1 MSLQRLTFYPLKTAF
16 LLNQPTF
23 YSLRYSKNDLSFLSE
38 HELVDLLMFRSST
51 FTSGES
57 ANSLKASIKY
67 IVDSERFP
75 ASRL

>member
-1 MSLQRLTFYPLKTAF
+1 MSLQRLAFYPLKTAF

-23 YSLRYSKNDLSFLSE
+23 FPLRYCENDLSFLSE

-51 FTSGES
+51 FSFEEN

-67 IVDSERFP
+67 IFDSERFP